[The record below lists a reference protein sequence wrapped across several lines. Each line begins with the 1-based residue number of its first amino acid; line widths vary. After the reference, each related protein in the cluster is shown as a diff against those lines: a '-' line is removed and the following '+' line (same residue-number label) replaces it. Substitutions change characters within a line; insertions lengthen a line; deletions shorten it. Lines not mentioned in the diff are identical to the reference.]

1 MQEIQIPIIN
11 KLGLHARAASKF
23 VTTSTAFASR
33 IQVSAGQQWVD
44 GKSIMSVMMLAASK
58 GMTLHIRCE
67 GEDEQEA
74 LDALVDLIERR
85 FDEGE

>member
-67 GEDEQEA
+67 GEDEQAA

>member
-44 GKSIMSVMMLAASK
+44 GKSIMSASK

-67 GEDEQEA
+67 GEDEQAA